1 MFTFHKISRVLVPPN
16 ICASLRKCGRG
27 LAISRRLRYNEHTEG
42 EGADLSPVLGFS
54 RCAPPGAYLFCFSR
68 QRAILSRSACAVS
81 AFSLFANL
89 ANSSRARTATSASF
103 LFKKSCIL
111 HNLLSRVGATKANP
125 PFFAPLVFSKVMSDR
140 RAVRAAVAHVCA
152 IWLKERMVSRGATHG
167 GDFF

>member
-1 MFTFHKISRVLVPPN
+1 MTLFTFHKISGVLVHPRN
-16 ICASLRKCGRG
+16 CASLRKCGRG
-27 LAISRRLRYNEHTEG
+27 LAIPRRLRYNEHTEG

-103 LFKKSCIL
+103 LFKNSCIS
-111 HNLLSRVGATKANP
+111 HNLLSRQEPPKKPPAFAASSRYSNP
-125 PFFAPLVFSKVMSDR
+125 PF
-140 RAVRAAVAHVCA
+140 
-152 IWLKERMVSRGATHG
+152 RGSHRNLPK
-167 GDFF
+167 